1 MSRFK
6 NKQLYTD
13 VFPEFRSA
21 LVGTEYRYF
30 DKTPK
35 PSTIQDF
42 KTQIPKTP
50 QTQKS
55 KPIQTQTIERGIIP
69 SIYNEKLQQEIPKS
83 QLDLPLQVAL
93 KATYP
98 EQLLK
103 VKDDLGRYG
112 YYIDP
117 LTDEEHVVLVN
128 PSKKKV
134 VFGVRGT
141 NVLNTQDI
149 ITDAGL
155 TTFDIKSFNRY
166 KKAQEKYKEVKSK
179 FGDIPIIHASHSL
192 GGLISSQLAQPEDV
206 VYSYNRP
213 FFSYPIQKN
222 EIAISVSSDPLLLTR
237 LKGQKPTIIPR
248 TFYEPAKDYLAIQ
261 RTKVNPDFE
270 EKPIE
275 IPKQYKTDLP
285 NVQYKN
291 IIAGVF
297 PAATFA
303 KDIYRKYVTRPEE
316 YRQSLI
322 ANLQQ
327 QSTTSQERLDRI
339 SSRILPRSRSASPR
353 SLQRL
358 QTAIQRPFTAIE
370 QNVLNPTVLDTTKRA
385 VRQMMRNPSTAFYD
399 VLGHPLLS
407 YAVANYLG
415 GYATT
420 RASSSHSIENLPL
433 NVRIK

>member
-6 NKQLYTD
+6 NKQFYTD
-13 VFPEFRSA
+13 VFPLSRVG
-21 LVGTEYRYF
+21 LVGTEYQYQTQPQQF
-30 DKTPK
+30 DK
-35 PSTIQDF
+35 
-42 KTQIPKTP
+42 IPKSTTIKEFKK
-50 QTQKS
+50 QIQKS
-55 KPIQTQTIERGIIP
+55 TPNETQTIERGIIP
-69 SIYNEKLQQEIPKS
+69 SIYNEKLQEEIPKS

-98 EQLLK
+98 EQLSK

-112 YYIDP
+112 YYIDF

-134 VFGVRGT
+134 IFGVRGT
-141 NVLNTQDI
+141 NVLSTADI
-149 ITDAGL
+149 TTDLGL
-155 TTFDIKSFNRY
+155 TTFDIKTFNRY

-192 GGLISSQLAQPEDV
+192 GGLISSQLAQPEDI

-222 EIAISVSSDPLLLTR
+222 EISISVKSDPLLLTR

-261 RTKVNPDFE
+261 KTKINPDFE

-297 PAATFA
+297 PVATFA
-303 KDIYRKYVTRPEE
+303 KDIYQKYVTRPEQ

-327 QSTTSQERLDRI
+327 QATTSQERLDRI
-339 SSRILPRSRSASPR
+339 SSRILPRSRSVSPR
-353 SLQRL
+353 SLGRL

-370 QNVLNPTVLDTTKRA
+370 QNILNPTVLDTTKRA
-385 VRQMMRNPSTAFYD
+385 IRQIMRNPSSAFYD
-399 VLGHPLLS
+399 VLGHPLLG
-407 YAVANYLG
+407 YAIANYAG

-420 RASSSHSIENLPL
+420 RASASHSIENLPL

>member
-50 QTQKS
+50 QTPKS

-69 SIYNEKLQQEIPKS
+69 SIYKEELQQEIPKS

-98 EQLLK
+98 EQLAK

-149 ITDAGL
+149 VTDAGL
-155 TTFDIKSFNRY
+155 TTFDIKTFNRY

-192 GGLISSQLAQPEDV
+192 GGLISSQLAQPEDT

-275 IPKQYKTDLP
+275 IPKEYKTDLP

-291 IIAGVF
+291 ILAGAF
-297 PAATFA
+297 PVAKFT
-303 KDIYRKYVTRPEE
+303 KDIYKKYVTRPEE

-327 QSTTSQERLDRI
+327 QATTSQERLDRI
-339 SSRILPRSRSASPR
+339 SSRILPRSRSVSPR
-353 SLQRL
+353 SLSRL
-358 QTAIQRPFTAIE
+358 QTAIQRPFTPIE
-370 QNVLNPTVLDTTKRA
+370 QNILNPTILDTTKRA
-385 VRQMMRNPSTAFYD
+385 FRQVLRNPSTAFFD
-399 VLGHPLLS
+399 VLGHPLLG
-407 YAVANYLG
+407 YAIANYAG
-415 GYATT
+415 GYVTT

>member
-21 LVGTEYRYF
+21 LVGTEYINRPKTSLIQEF
-30 DKTPK
+30 KSKTP
-35 PSTIQDF
+35 
-42 KTQIPKTP
+42 
-50 QTQKS
+50 KS
-55 KPIQTQTIERGIIP
+55 KPIQTQTIEKGIIP
-69 SIYNEKLQQEIPKS
+69 SIYKEELQQEIPKS

-103 VKDDLGRYG
+103 VKDELGRYG

-149 ITDAGL
+149 MTDAGL
-155 TTFDIKSFNRY
+155 TVFDIKSFNRY
-166 KKAQEKYKEVKSK
+166 KKAKEKYKEVKSK
-179 FGDIPIIHASHSL
+179 FDDQPIIHASHSL
-192 GGLISSQLAQPEDV
+192 GGLISSVLAKPEDT

-213 FFSYPIQKN
+213 FFSYPIKKN
-222 EIAISVSSDPLLLTR
+222 EIAISVASDPLLLSR
-237 LKGQKPTIIPR
+237 LEGQKPIIIPR
-248 TFYEPAKDYLAIQ
+248 TYYETAKDYLAIQ
-261 RTKVNPDFE
+261 KIKVNPDFE

-275 IPKQYKTDLP
+275 IPKEYKTDFP

-291 IIAGVF
+291 IIAGAF
-297 PAATFA
+297 PAATFV
-303 KDIYRKYVTRPEE
+303 KDIYKKYVTRPEE

-322 ANLQQ
+322 STLQQ
-327 QSTTSQERLDRI
+327 QATTSQERLDRI
-339 SSRILPRSRSASPR
+339 SARILPRSRSTSPR
-353 SLQRL
+353 SLSRL

-370 QNVLNPTVLDTTKRA
+370 QNVLNPTILDTTKRA

-407 YAVANYLG
+407 YALANYAG
-415 GYATT
+415 GYLTR
-420 RASSSHSIENLPL
+420 RASNSHSIENLPL
-433 NVRIK
+433 NIRIETN